1 MTSMAEQ
8 SLKDAKKDLYL
19 MMHNAE
25 EMLDLSEE
33 AFVKNKTA
41 SLTKAQELGKDIHAK
56 EDALTAMLAKLAPK
70 DGEARKILSAPAH
83 LEKIATSIERI
94 VENFSMKI
102 REGLLFSDKAMQET
116 STLVT
121 AAKGMLKK
129 AGEAVVTGSAAAASA
144 ANAASDEIIKK
155 ASSFATAHEDRLVTG
170 ECSPKSSS
178 TYLCILYAFED
189 LAAHTREAVKKLT
202 A

>member
-1 MTSMAEQ
+1 MAEQ
-8 SLKDAKKDLYL
+8 SLKDVKKDLYM

-33 AFVKNKTA
+33 AFVKNKAA
-41 SLTKAQELGKDIHAK
+41 SLTKAQDLARDIHAK
-56 EDALTAMLAKLAPK
+56 EDALTATLAKLAPK
-70 DGEARKILSAPAH
+70 DGEARKILAAPAH

-94 VENFSMKI
+94 IENFSLKI

-116 STLVT
+116 NTLVT

-129 AGEAVVTGSAAAASA
+129 AGEAVVTGSAAAATA
-144 ANAASDEIIKK
+144 ANTASDEIIKK
-155 ASSFATAHEDRLVTG
+155 ASAFATAHEDRLVTG

-189 LAAHTREAVKKLT
+189 LAAHTREALKKLT

>member
-1 MTSMAEQ
+1 MAEQ
-8 SLKDAKKDLYL
+8 SLKDVKKDLYM

-33 AFVKNKTA
+33 AFVKNKAA
-41 SLTKAQELGKDIHAK
+41 SLTKAQEMARDIHAK
-56 EDALTAMLAKLAPK
+56 EDALTALLAKLAPK

-94 VENFSMKI
+94 VENFNLKI

-116 STLVT
+116 NTLVT

-129 AGEAVVTGSAAAASA
+129 AGEAVVTGSAAAATA
-144 ANAASDEIIKK
+144 ANAASDDIVKK
-155 ASSFATAHEDRLVTG
+155 ASTFATAHEDRLVTG
-170 ECSPKSSS
+170 ECSPKTSS

-189 LAAHTREAVKKLT
+189 LAAHTREAVRKLT